1 MSLQKLDSLLP
12 KQIKDLHLRAEID
25 GMQVCKL
32 WHEYAEQFFLSRTM
46 ENHEAINFR
55 DGVLTILTNSPEIAE
70 EIKTRKHKIIARINR
85 ALGKNLVVSVRF
97 RS

>member
-12 KQIKDLHLRAEID
+12 TQLDQLHLKAEVE
-25 GMQVCKL
+25 GAQVCKL
-32 WHEYAEQFFLSRTM
+32 WHEYAEQFFLSRVM

-55 DGVLTILTNSPEIAE
+55 DGVLTILTNTPEIAQ
-70 EIKTRKHKIIARINR
+70 EIQTQKYKIIARINR
-85 ALGKNLVVSVRF
+85 ALGRNLVTSIRF